1 MPKQENSR
9 DYRHLCEIAG
19 SKMLSWENDLGDR
32 PIGNKMRSMPPWS
45 ALKTELL
52 KAKTVR

>member
-9 DYRHLCEIAG
+9 DYRHLCGIAG